1 MSAQP
6 SYDSYDKVIKNVR
19 VVRPRQTSVA
29 VLDVAIKDGRFAHL
43 APEINPAPGTELFD
57 GRGLLA
63 FPGVV
68 DAHTHAGIYSP
79 LEQDALSESRAA
91 AQGGVTT
98 MLTYFRTGQYY
109 LNKGGPYREF
119 FPEVLRLSEG
129 RYQVDYAY
137 HLAPIH
143 GAHIDEI
150 ESLAL
155 RHGVTSFK
163 IFMFYGSHG
172 LHGRS
177 DQQRNFLM
185 LEDGERYDFAHFE
198 FVMRGLAQTMERHP
212 TLAPFLSLSLHCELA
227 EIMTAYTERVERE
240 GRLKGLAA
248 YSAAR
253 PPHSEGL
260 AVWIAAY
267 LADETRC
274 ANINLLHLSSRKA
287 LEAALTMQRVFPH
300 INFRREVTIGHL
312 LLDSDAP
319 TAVQA
324 KVNPPIRPRADVEYL
339 WEQVLARNVD
349 WIVSDHAC
357 CSAELKWDAAH
368 PDDIWLAK
376 AGFGGT
382 EYLLPGLVSE
392 GSRRGMSYA
401 HMAELTAAN
410 PARRYGLLDKG
421 DIAVG
426 YDADVA
432 LVDPN
437 ASFVV
442 RAAESESG
450 QGYTPFEGQ
459 ELHARVRQ
467 TWLRGERICEDGRVI
482 GSPRG
487 RYLARPYGRDR
498 G

>member
-6 SYDSYDKVIKNVR
+6 RYDTILRNVR
-19 VVRPRQTSVA
+19 VVRPHRNA
-29 VLDVAIKDGRFAHL
+29 LDLLDLAMRDGKFAHI
-43 APEINPAPGTELFD
+43 APHIPPAQAREVVD

-79 LEQDALSESRAA
+79 LQQDAVSESRAA

-109 LNKGGPYREF
+109 LNRGGPYAEF
-119 FPEVLRLSEG
+119 YPEVLRLSEG
-129 RYQVDYAY
+129 RYHVDYAY

-143 GAHIDEI
+143 GAHIGEI

-198 FVMRGLAQTMERHP
+198 FVMRGLTQAMERNP
-212 TLAPFLSLSLHCELA
+212 ALAPFLSLSLHCELA

-274 ANINLLHLSSRKA
+274 TNINLLHLSSRKA
-287 LEAALTMQRVFPH
+287 LHAALTMQRVFPH

-319 TAVQA
+319 TGVQA

-467 TWLRGERICEDGRVI
+467 TWLRGQRICEDGRVI